1 MAIIEVTHLTK
12 EYRLGQVTTV
22 ADTFKMLAGCL
33 RGQSSRRKN
42 VHKALDDISFT
53 IQEGEV
59 VGIIGPN
66 GAGKSTLLKIL
77 SGVTRPTKGRCLVRG
92 KVAPLIEVGAGL
104 VGDLT
109 GRENIYLNAA
119 ILGLSRKEIRARFD
133 EIVEFAELAEFIDTP
148 VKRYSSGMKIRL
160 GFSIATNME
169 ADIIVI
175 DEVLAVGDLAFQRK
189 CFDRMELII
198 KHEGRTVLIVS
209 HNLRHIERLCQ
220 RALLL
225 SDGKIK
231 MNGNAREVCE
241 EFYSDNNKTV
251 YAYAQNKK
259 HLKGRID
266 GSGDI
271 DVRNVYLIDKNG
283 MPIETILPDDPIS
296 IKVEFV
302 VKNFIARPEI
312 VVGLHTTDF
321 VYLVSATNGL
331 SGQRP
336 DFGPG
341 EHSVECSFYE
351 HNLMPGVYS
360 VRVAFLGYLG
370 QMLWAGENLRMF
382 RVSPGNLPVASM
394 PQLGLIRPNSCW
406 NYSQ

>member
-259 HLKGRID
+259 HLKGEKRLSYRQEWHAD
-266 GSGDI
+266 
-271 DVRNVYLIDKNG
+271 R
-283 MPIETILPDDPIS
+283 DD
-296 IKVEFV
+296 F
-302 VKNFIARPEI
+302 A
-312 VVGLHTTDF
+312 
-321 VYLVSATNGL
+321 
-331 SGQRP
+331 
-336 DFGPG
+336 
-341 EHSVECSFYE
+341 
-351 HNLMPGVYS
+351 
-360 VRVAFLGYLG
+360 
-370 QMLWAGENLRMF
+370 
-382 RVSPGNLPVASM
+382 
-394 PQLGLIRPNSCW
+394 
-406 NYSQ
+406 